1 MAVLQLRVIAGLFFL
16 HGPRDFVYEI
26 VHALGR
32 VVALAANA
40 GGKLVGIA
48 EGVDFVKARLD
59 ARNAHANGHFVGG
72 IDEGD
77 ELVAGIANDDSQFAH
92 GPVQDLGHLDKN
104 LVAGE
109 PSIIQVDFFKVVDV
123 DQDA

>member
-1 MAVLQLRVIAGLFFL
+1 MTYLETINSAVNYAV
-16 HGPRDFVYEI
+16 
-26 VHALGR
+26 
-32 VVALAANA
+32 
-40 GGKLVGIA
+40 
-48 EGVDFVKARLD
+48 
-59 ARNAHANGHFVGG
+59 
-72 IDEGD
+72 
-77 ELVAGIANDDSQFAH
+77 GIANDDSQFAH